1 MHKANHKI
9 STVKISYIQDVL
21 RDHITTDPER
31 ARYFFKTGEGE
42 YGAGDQFL
50 DVTVPHIR
58 SIAKHFSATDFG
70 VLQQLLESEYNEE
83 RLLALIILAQQYHA
97 AARIL
102 AHAKAQGKSQAKA
115 GSPKAEQ
122 AGRTC
127 QEIYEFYTHNV
138 WYVNNWNL
146 VDSSAHLI
154 IGAHL
159 WDKDRTPLLELA
171 QSQNMWE
178 RRVAIVATW
187 YFIKQGD
194 LAWTFKIA
202 SMLLGDSHDLIH
214 KAVGWMLRE
223 AGKKDEQALVTFL
236 QEHAGHMPRTMLR
249 YAIEKFS
256 PGARAQFLAIKRE
269 FMGARKHE

>member
-1 MHKANHKI
+1 MHKINHKI
-9 STVKISYIQDVL
+9 GSAKISYIQDVL

-31 ARYFFKTGEGE
+31 AAYFFKTGEGQ

-50 DVTVPHIR
+50 GVSVPHVR
-58 SIAKHFSATDFG
+58 SIAKHFSDADFG
-70 VLQQLLESEYNEE
+70 VLQELLESEYNEE
-83 RLLALIILAQQYHA
+83 RLIALIILANQYHA

-102 AHAKAQGKSQAKA
+102 AQAKM
-115 GSPKAEQ
+115 GQSQEQ
-122 AGRTC
+122 V
-127 QEIYEFYTHNV
+127 QECEKIYNFYTHNL

-159 WDKDRTPLLELA
+159 WDKDRAPLLELA

-178 RRVAIVATW
+178 RRIAIVATW

-194 LAWTFKIA
+194 LEWTFKIA
-202 SMLLGDSHDLIH
+202 RELLGDTHDLIH

-223 AGKKDEQALVTFL
+223 AGKKDEQALVQFL
-236 QEHAGHMPRTMLR
+236 HKHAGHMPRTMLR
-249 YAIEKFS
+249 YAIEKFG
-256 PGARAQFLAIKRE
+256 PEVRAQFLAIKR
-269 FMGARKHE
+269 AK